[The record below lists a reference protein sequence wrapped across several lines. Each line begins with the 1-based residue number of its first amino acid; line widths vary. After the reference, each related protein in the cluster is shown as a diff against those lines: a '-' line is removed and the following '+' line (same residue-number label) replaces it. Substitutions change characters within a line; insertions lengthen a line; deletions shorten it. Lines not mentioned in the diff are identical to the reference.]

1 MALTLAAPN
10 AGDSVTDFVFGAC
23 MQGKKQEHSVS
34 VLERG
39 DMFFFYR
46 LDYPGAQ
53 MLLIGASGDVR
64 GELGLDL
71 DSERET
77 ERTAEI
83 FRDLHLT
90 KSQFKLAP
98 LFKGKWE

>member
-46 LDYPGAQ
+46 LD
-53 MLLIGASGDVR
+53 
-64 GELGLDL
+64 
-71 DSERET
+71 
-77 ERTAEI
+77 
-83 FRDLHLT
+83 
-90 KSQFKLAP
+90 
-98 LFKGKWE
+98 